1 MEMETTGVEV
11 QEVAELAEE
20 SVETQE
26 VAEPVETAEETT
38 ESRKTEADAAFAA
51 QRRELQ
57 EAKRKIAEM
66 EAEARAKQQAIE
78 KLTGSKTGDV
88 ESISENLGVS
98 AEDVLA
104 TITAEEEIV
113 RKELELEELRA
124 EVKSIRADKEMQE
137 DLALLQKIDP
147 EIKGFEDLGES
158 FINYKKAG
166 LSAEEAYY
174 AIKSK
179 ENSTK
184 ATPAQPPGKVDG
196 EPPEKDYFTE
206 AEVDAMTE
214 EQQALNWEKIKNSM
228 KFWK

>member
-11 QEVAELAEE
+11 QEFAEPAEE

-38 ESRKTEADAAFAA
+38 KSGRTEADAAFAA

-57 EAKRKIAEM
+57 EAKRRIAEM

-113 RKELELEELRA
+113 RRELELEELRA

-137 DLALLQKIDP
+137 DLTLLQKIDP

-179 ENSTK
+179 EINTK
-184 ATPAQPPGKVDG
+184 ATPPQPVGKVDG
-196 EPPEKDYFTE
+196 KPPEKDYFTE
-206 AEVDAMTE
+206 AEVDAMTDD
-214 EQQALNWEKIKNSM
+214 QQAIHWEKIKNSM